1 MLNKVASKD
10 RRLQGRLVSEVM
22 TPNPVFLYETDSLAS
37 ALCVMALY
45 GFRHVP
51 VLDLK
56 ENIVGIVSPQ
66 RVAMFLQEQIEGVY
80 SLD

>member
-1 MLNKVASKD
+1 M
-10 RRLQGRLVSEVM
+10 VSEVM